1 MSKLNAIKK
10 ELYENNYKI
19 IVMKNNETIFTSME
33 RGIKPIYDLQKHVN
47 HELINNAYVADR
59 VTGKAAAM
67 ILSYLNIKGIFTE
80 LISENAIE
88 IFIENGI
95 EVEYQT
101 KVKNI
106 LNRSKN
112 DLCPVEKISFNE
124 MDVNIL
130 LINIKKFLK
139 EL

>member
-1 MSKLNAIKK
+1 MSKLKDVKK

-19 IVMKNNETIFTSME
+19 IVLKNEEIIFTSME
-33 RGIKPIYDLQKHVN
+33 RGIKPIYDLQNYVN

-67 ILSYLNIKGIFTE
+67 VLSHLKIKGIFTE

-88 IFIENGI
+88 IFKKNEI
-95 EVEYQT
+95 EVEYKT

-112 DLCPVEKISFNE
+112 DLCPVERISFNE
-124 MDVNIL
+124 TDVNVL
-130 LINIKKFLK
+130 LINIENFLK